1 MIQRIQTVYMLASV
15 IAILMLLLL
24 PLATF
29 LVPEATYELN
39 ALGIRSL
46 TEGNTTE
53 VMGWSIFL
61 LLLIMLVTPLI
72 CIFLYKKRWLQL
84 RFLIFSGVLDLLY
97 YGLYFYECH
106 NYESMIG
113 AWTEAG
119 TVEVIYNYMLLAMPA
134 LSLFC
139 NVMAMRGVIHDIALL
154 KSLERL
160 R

>member
-1 MIQRIQTVYMLASV
+1 MLASV

-39 ALGIRSL
+39 ALGLKSL
-46 TEGNTTE
+46 TVGNANE
-53 VMGWSIFL
+53 MMGWSLFL
-61 LLLIMLVTPLI
+61 LLLIMLATPLI

-84 RFLIFSGVLDLLY
+84 RFLIFSSVLDILY

-106 NYESMIG
+106 NYENVVGSWSASGM
-113 AWTEAG
+113 
-119 TVEVIYNYMLLAMPA
+119 VEVTYNYMLLAMPA

-139 NVMAMRGVIHDIALL
+139 NVMAMRGVIHDIALV

>member
-29 LVPEATYELN
+29 LVPEATFELN
-39 ALGIRSL
+39 ALGLKNL
-46 TEGNTTE
+46 TAGNSTDM
-53 VMGWSIFL
+53 MGWGLFL
-61 LLLIMLVTPLI
+61 LLLIMLLTPLV
-72 CIFLYKKRWLQL
+72 CIFLYKKRWVQL
-84 RFLIFSGVLDLLY
+84 RFLIFSGVLDILY

-106 NYESMIG
+106 NYENMIG
-113 AWTEAG
+113 TWSTNG
-119 TVEVIYNYMLLAMPA
+119 TVDVTYNYMLLVMPA

>member
-1 MIQRIQTVYMLASV
+1 MLASV

-39 ALGIRSL
+39 ALGLRSL
-46 TEGNTTE
+46 TEGNSTDM
-53 VMGWSIFL
+53 MGWSLFL
-61 LLLIMLVTPLI
+61 LLLIMLLTPLI
-72 CIFLYKKRWLQL
+72 SIFLYKKRWVQL
-84 RFLIFSGVLDLLY
+84 RFLIFSGVLDVLY

-106 NYESMIG
+106 NYESMVG
-113 AWTEAG
+113 AWSASG
-119 TVEVIYNYMLLAMPA
+119 TVEVTYNYMLLVMPA